1 LNDSYWR
8 YRVEQ
13 GQASQPDRVEIER
26 FTPEHDQF
34 AMQRRLPCSSHD
46 VALSHRFRV
55 DVAEFQFHYSTA
67 STRTF
72 LEG

>member
-26 FTPEHDQF
+26 FTPEHDTRPVRD
-34 AMQRRLPCSSHD
+34 AASS
-46 VALSHRFRV
+46 SM
-55 DVAEFQFHYSTA
+55 
-67 STRTF
+67 
-72 LEG
+72 